1 MKIIV
6 GLGNPGKKYE
16 HTRHNMGF
24 DAIDI
29 LADQY
34 SIRVDTE
41 KHKALTGSG
50 YIEGEKVLLMKPQTF
65 MNLSGE
71 SVQDACSFY
80 KINPDEDL
88 IVICDDISLAPGK
101 LRIRT
106 RGSAGGH
113 NGLKNIIALLG
124 TQNFTRIKVGV
135 GEKPAG
141 WDLADHVLARP
152 SGEDADAM
160 AKAQENAAK
169 AAALLIREP
178 ADRVMNQFN

>member
-34 SIRVDTE
+34 SIRVDME